1 MPKGSNYSQLI
12 KCEDLSDADVQRFIE
27 DFGYAVFEAANSDDV
42 LYFDDLFSFDGQT
55 FYVSV
60 DSRHTAD
67 FALSLIP
74 QDADGHLKYDVE
86 DVPFSLKLTAAIQ
99 DEIYR
104 LFWGYSK
111 DFEEG
116 DKETYCAGFQTRTPL
131 FQSIGQIYN
140 GIF

>member
-1 MPKGSNYSQLI
+1 MPKERNYSQLI
-12 KCEDLSDADVQRFIE
+12 KCEDLSDASVQRFIR
-27 DFGYAVFEAANSDDV
+27 DFGNAVFEAADLGDS

-60 DSRHTAD
+60 DSRYTAD

-74 QDADGHLKYDVE
+74 QDADGHLKYDDE

-104 LFWGYSK
+104 LWEESK
-111 DFEEG
+111 KSEYG